1 MILPHYVEEFPA
13 IETEQSGSLSL
24 GECVSVQELHDKRF
38 AQSLRYLA
46 LLPAETSYDLF
57 GEIDLKVFVGHG
69 VLLV

>member
-1 MILPHYVEEFPA
+1 
-13 IETEQSGSLSL
+13 
-24 GECVSVQELHDKRF
+24 VQELHDKRF